1 MIEYSNKSE
10 IDSAIRTLE
19 KLVNSHNDNI
29 LSEISRYKTQ
39 GQLDKFTLYRINRR
53 LREIEKNLY

>member
-1 MIEYSNKSE
+1 MIEYSKSE
-10 IDSAIRTLE
+10 IDAAVRTLE
-19 KLVNSHNDNI
+19 RLVNHHDDNI

-53 LREIEKNLY
+53 LREIEKSLC